1 MPSIGDLTMREF
13 YNAVIRQTIVLM
25 LIYLAMGLFF
35 VIHPDTTFDMIIRI
49 GSISLIVFGIFRV
62 ILFFA
67 SRLKSMYGHNG
78 LATGLILSSIGLYFL
93 LKPSSIKEIIGVLL
107 AFGVLIGAIMILQ
120 ASLDLLHFGSH
131 MWTFLLIFAFIGIIF
146 FIICLVNPFSAE
158 DLLVRIVGVG
168 MLIEAV
174 SYGISLILLFLI
186 RSSIRIAVA
195 ESADADVYDADG
207 SLLEPA
213 GNAAGNGKDT
223 GNYNGFESH
232 THFGDP
238 IPEDDGYLDASKP
251 STFAGA
257 DSTGHGA
264 VSTGNGAAPAN
275 PSAVSKAAPEDDYF

>member
-1 MPSIGDLTMREF
+1 MREF

-186 RSSIRIAVA
+186 RSNIRIAVA

-207 SLLEPA
+207 SLLAPA
-213 GNAAGNGKDT
+213 GNA
-223 GNYNGFESH
+223 ESH

-257 DSTGHGA
+257 DSTGNGA
-264 VSTGNGAAPAN
+264 GSTGNGAAPAN
-275 PSAVSKAAPEDDYF
+275 PSAVSKADPEDDYF